1 MTNIGGRNITLD
13 TLRTDALELPPV
25 SNVESIYIATFS
37 AAVNNSL
44 FSEPDKVKNS
54 TATARPRKTHYIN
67 KKAKWFDNFSID
79 AVIEDLVIDYIGLSN
94 FVDDLSAALPTPSID
109 LEEIPN

>member
-1 MTNIGGRNITLD
+1 MTNISGKNITLD
-13 TLRTDALELPPV
+13 TLRINALELPPV

-54 TATARPRKTHYIN
+54 TATTRPR
-67 KKAKWFDNFSID
+67 KAKWFDNFSID

-109 LEEIPN
+109 LKEIPN

>member
-54 TATARPRKTHYIN
+54 TANARPR
-67 KKAKWFDNFSID
+67 KAKWFDNFSID

-109 LEEIPN
+109 LKEIPN